1 MPRRDGWKKDD
12 IGEKQWET
20 SAVALTEYRDGVF
33 YAVKKGR
40 STWYRIAASEE
51 PFLSFYPTEGLL
63 TKDVGISIDGSESTA
78 SYSFKNQSGG
88 TSQYSLTIR
97 RSTGRFTETFSAE
110 GTPDTIQC
118 WNVPHLSLTAALF
131 RRLK

>member
-97 RSTGRFTETFSAE
+97 RSTGRFTDRKSTRLNSSHA
-110 GTPDTIQC
+110 TI
-118 WNVPHLSLTAALF
+118 
-131 RRLK
+131 